1 MWNVVKGMRRLHRV
15 LLLTASFGAGHN
27 QAAYAVQEA
36 LKDRGASA
44 EVVDYVSLLNP
55 ALRSF
60 AKFSLIQ
67 GVQKAPGLYGLF
79 YKSMSR
85 LEPDSPLQRYV
96 NHIGITRIQDY
107 IDLFAPDIIASTFP
121 TPMGVVGELRRHGT
135 VRVPNVSIV
144 TDYTAHRQ
152 WYHEYSDHYFVAT
165 DEVRRD
171 LEHFGVQPQKIDV
184 FGIPL
189 RRKFSADAV
198 NFLRSHRTELI
209 LQLGLSPSVP
219 IVLLMGG
226 GSGVLGD
233 APEWETFIQNSEL
246 QYLIV
251 CGQNRRLERRFAQL
265 KSDRVRVYGFTSEI
279 DRLMAA
285 ADVIVTK
292 PGGLT
297 LTESMAIGI
306 PMVLFKP
313 IPGQEEINADFAV
326 RAGVAVRAQH
336 AEEAQAFLDRVTRE
350 PAILEEM
357 RRAAHRVPVL
367 GAAEHIADRL
377 LHLAD
382 GIVATPLQAYPSELQ
397 MT

>member
-1 MWNVVKGMRRLHRV
+1 MRSV

-36 LKDRGASA
+36 LRERGATA

-85 LEPDSPLQRYV
+85 IEPDSPLQRYV

-107 IDLFAPDIIASTFP
+107 IEAFSPDVIASTFP
-121 TPMGVVGELRRHGT
+121 TPMGVVGELRRHGE
-135 VRVPNVSIV
+135 VNVPNVAIV

-152 WYHEYSDHYFVAT
+152 WFHEYADHYFVAT
-165 DEVRRD
+165 SEVKDD
-171 LEHFGVQPQKIDV
+171 LISYGVDADMIDV

-198 NFLRSHRTELI
+198 RTLRSKRRELV
-209 LQLGLSPSVP
+209 QQFGLSPDFP

-226 GSGVLGD
+226 GSGVLAEPGD
-233 APEWETFIQNSEL
+233 WETFIQDSGM
-246 QYLIV
+246 QYLVV
-251 CGQNRRLERRFAQL
+251 CGQNRRMERRFAQL
-265 KSDRVRVYGFTSEI
+265 AGPRVRVYGFTSEI
-279 DRLMAA
+279 DKLMAA
-285 ADVIVTK
+285 SDVIVTK

-297 LTESMAIGI
+297 LTESMAMGI
-306 PMVLFKP
+306 PMILFKP
-313 IPGQEEINADFAV
+313 IPGQEVINADFAV

-336 AEEAQAFLDRVTRE
+336 AKEAQQFLSKVQRHPE
-350 PAILEEM
+350 ILERM
-357 RRAAHRVPVL
+357 RKAATQVPVL
-367 GAAEHIADRL
+367 GAAQNIASRILD
-377 LHLAD
+377 LA
-382 GIVATPLQAYPSELQ
+382 GNEVRQSATSVPSEVL